1 MLRAIKEKLRNRKL
15 RKIDKFIAKEIIMGI
30 GHQPTSLTYN
40 NSRKYWQICWEG
52 FDGECLILKVSSK
65 LYMNLD
71 SDTRVKAIWYQFVHP
86 RSADKR
92 LQAWPITDGN
102 CLVNLI
108 YNCREAL
115 SLLHSLN

>member
-1 MLRAIKEKLRNRKL
+1 MRAIKEKFKNRRL
-15 RKIDKFIAKEIIMGI
+15 RKIDKFIAKEIIMSI

-40 NSRKYWQICWEG
+40 DSRKYWEISW
-52 FDGECLILKVSSK
+52 DNHNGEYLKLKVSSK
-65 LYMNLD
+65 LYMNVD
-71 SDTRVKAIWYQFVHP
+71 SNTRVKAIWYQFVHP
-86 RSADKR
+86 RSADSG